1 MNTEPTII
9 ERASQPYV
17 AISAKVRMAEIGTAV
32 PPLSEEVSRWLGMH
46 GVKSSGPAFWRY
58 TVIDMS
64 RYLQI
69 EAGEPT
75 QEPVGGDER
84 VHAGVLPAGRYATLR
99 HIGAPQTLIDATGSL
114 LEWADGQGLRWDV
127 SPSPEGERWGCRLEV
142 YHTNPQDQP
151 DMNKWETE
159 LAFRLAD

>member
-1 MNTEPTII
+1 MSTEPVLV
-9 ERASQPYV
+9 ERAAQPYV
-17 AISAKVRMAEIGTAV
+17 AITAKVRMAEIGTAV
-32 PPLSEEVSRWLGMH
+32 PPLSGEVFGWLGTQ
-46 GVKSSGPAFWRY
+46 GVEPSGPAFWRY

-75 QEPVGGDER
+75 AEPIDGDER
-84 VHAGVLPAGRYATLR
+84 VHSGMLPAGRYATLR
-99 HIGAPQTLIDATGSL
+99 HIGAPQTLIDATGRL
-114 LEWADGQGLRWDV
+114 LEWADAQGLRWDV
-127 SPSPEGERWGCRLEV
+127 SPSPEGEQWGCRLEI